1 MNKKVIAS
9 SWGNSIGI
17 RFPKK
22 MAEELKIEDGTE
34 LTCELRNGKIIL
46 YRADAKFS
54 KSDQVEEAIEIL
66 QATLPKSKI
75 NK

>member
-1 MNKKVIAS
+1 MNKKVVAS
-9 SWGNSIGI
+9 NWGNSIGI

-34 LTCELRNGKIIL
+34 LICELRNGKIIL
-46 YRADAKFS
+46 TRADAKFS

-66 QATLPKSKI
+66 QGILPKSKI

>member
-1 MNKKVIAS
+1 MNKNVLAS
-9 SWGNSIGI
+9 SWGNSFGI